1 MRPSPK
7 KAENCLCEFWL
18 SRDGCHA
25 RRDVPVIWWGRNL
38 AIGFLDNINLF
49 FPTFSIYVCL
59 CFVRNVG
66 VSAWKASVWLI
77 ISCDYSDWMTAIS
90 MNADRPLWT
99 VSISVWLSSVL
110 PHISVWLLTRA
121 AGTKNT
127 VDHCLFMLNTTCDF
141 NNALVNAESRHYRQ
155 QKIDDK
161 YFCCRVV
168 VWSHMTSCNSLQYC
182 GLTSVAL

>member
-1 MRPSPK
+1 MRPSPQ

-25 RRDVPVIWWGRNL
+25 CRDVPVIWWGRNL

-66 VSAWKASVWLI
+66 GSAWLASVWLI

-121 AGTKNT
+121 ATIS
-127 VDHCLFMLNTTCDF
+127 H
-141 NNALVNAESRHYRQ
+141 HYRQ

-161 YFCCRVV
+161 YFWVV
-168 VWSHMTSCNSLQYC
+168 IWSHMTSCNSLQYC